1 MIKLKQAVIVEGK
14 FDKIRLSELLDA
26 VIITTDGFGVFKDRG
41 KLDLIR
47 LFAKKHG
54 IIILTDSDSAGFLIR
69 NHLKGQINEGEIHS
83 VYIPD
88 VFGKEKRKA
97 EASKDGKLGV
107 EGIEAAV
114 LERLFAPFVG
124 ATIGRPNDPRTARP
138 YIDNQRLFDDGLSGK
153 SNSAQLRK
161 KLQKELNLPENLSA
175 KQLPGVL
182 NSLFTE
188 EEYIKALEK
197 I

>member
-54 IIILTDSDSAGFLIR
+54 IIILTDSDSAGFIIR

-97 EASKDGKLGV
+97 EASKEGKLGV
-107 EGIEAAV
+107 EGMEAAV

-124 ATIGRPNDPRTARP
+124 APNDPQTARP
-138 YIDNQRLFDDGLSGK
+138 YADNQRLFDDGLSGK